1 MKDSS
6 NKENIMN
13 QLQKIVVVISPHTR
27 TMLES
32 LKTAAKM
39 QGRRE
44 TLGGIVDRLV
54 EYEYKRN
61 EKEA

>member
-1 MKDSS
+1 
-6 NKENIMN
+6 MN